1 MISIAKKPDFE
12 TSKMIVFL
20 FCDYLIYIYIYI
32 YILLFINSGRKNL
45 CLVIHGNQKQLVRNY
60 CLL

>member
-20 FCDYLIYIYIYI
+20 FYILTIYI
-32 YILLFINSGRKNL
+32 YILHFINSGRKNL
-45 CLVIHGNQKQLVRNY
+45 YLVIHGNQKQLVRNY